1 MSKGKLDFQP
11 GQLLSVNHAAGGCGM
26 YQEGCSLFKELCKE
40 LWASAAEGGQEA
52 TPLSLAWEIFLGLL
66 GPQKSLSRGKPF
78 CSFFVTL
85 HCRIQF
91 HSHKSAIKIVG
102 WETPGSLAAVHFC
115 MAFKSCQG
123 RHLPRC
129 CNSFC
134 GLNTSLSCV
143 DTACP
148 IFPVIRIQGSCNS
161 PLIQRG

>member
-26 YQEGCSLFKELCKE
+26 YQEGCSLFKE
-40 LWASAAEGGQEA
+40 
-52 TPLSLAWEIFLGLL
+52 IFLGLL
-66 GPQKSLSRGKPF
+66 GPQKSLSRGKHF

-134 GLNTSLSCV
+134 SLNTSLSCV